1 MLSLIKS
8 ACFSIAALRFARI
21 TLTAR
26 CAQSPGMTRE
36 YVEKSTQDEPDRI
49 DICVQLPDGS
59 VLRSHLD
66 RNNLLEPV
74 MVPLPSAGLL

>member
-1 MLSLIKS
+1 M
-8 ACFSIAALRFARI
+8 
-21 TLTAR
+21 
-26 CAQSPGMTRE
+26 
-36 YVEKSTQDEPDRI
+36 EKSTEDEPDQI

-74 MVPLPSAGLL
+74 MVLLPSAGIL